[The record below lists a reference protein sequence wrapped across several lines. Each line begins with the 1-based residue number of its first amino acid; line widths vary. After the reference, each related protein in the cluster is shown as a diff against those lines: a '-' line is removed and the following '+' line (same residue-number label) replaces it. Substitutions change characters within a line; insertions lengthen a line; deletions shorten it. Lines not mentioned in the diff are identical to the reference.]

1 MHLHNTS
8 LFQLFQE
15 DNIVKYKSEVAFFLI
30 NKIHQNN
37 NKKNPNQ
44 QQSLPIRNPTVIPV
58 SIMDTLHF

>member
-1 MHLHNTS
+1 MHLHKTS

-37 NKKNPNQ
+37 NKKT
-44 QQSLPIRNPTVIPV
+44 PTNSPFPSGI
-58 SIMDTLHF
+58 LL